1 MPADR
6 FAPYPLPPHITHN
19 EYRKVRKTMSMIDEK
34 KNMFVLFFRMQNQ
47 LWKNEDE
54 KELIEV

>member
-19 EYRKVRKTMSMIDEK
+19 EYRKVRKTMIMIDEK
-34 KNMFVLFFRMQNQ
+34 KNMFFFSF
-47 LWKNEDE
+47 
-54 KELIEV
+54 